1 MKSSI
6 TKNTFTAIYRL
17 LDRVSP
23 LDFDCG
29 RLCGAACCTC
39 GSDIDSDDSGE
50 ENDFGIYLLPGE
62 EKMFNRKEEWLGWEK
77 NRAEDYEFPDSWHG
91 SIYFLH
97 CKTAPCC
104 PRENRPLQCRF
115 FPLAPHLDAD
125 NILRIVYQDSEL
137 PYDCPLISCK
147 IPLNEDFIHATY
159 TVWKHLIRDPLLYD
173 LVVMDSD
180 FRIEDF
186 GDEIKY
192 LYP

>member
-180 FRIEDF
+180 FRMEDF

>member
-62 EKMFNRKEEWLGWEK
+62 EKMFNRKEEWLGQEK

-180 FRIEDF
+180 FRMEDF